1 MGPGRLEGAV
11 SASGDAGEA
20 ARATATAGEP
30 GLRAADARA
39 IAAMGDAVAVHPN
52 ELHWW
57 NNASFA
63 LPFLA
68 ALVSLALGLLA
79 GLAEATGFGLFM
91 LAVTALTSPVV
102 VISWRRTPTAI
113 AVTAGALVA
122 LHAGRELRRLRWEQI
137 ESVRAADYD
146 EVRWRIFPHEGGH
159 LSLESGI
166 ARLPAL
172 IDEVCAR
179 AGVERPTHER
189 ERG

>member
-1 MGPGRLEGAV
+1 VGA
-11 SASGDAGEA
+11 SDAGG
-20 ARATATAGEP
+20 AGERERTSP
-30 GLRAADARA
+30 PPHEAGLRAADARA
-39 IAAMGDAVAVHPN
+39 IAELDGVVAVHAN

-68 ALVSLALGLLA
+68 AVVSLALGLIA
-79 GLAEATGFGLFM
+79 GLAEATDFGLFM

-102 VISWRRTPTAI
+102 IISWRRTPTAI
-113 AVTAGALVA
+113 ALTADALVT
-122 LHAGRELRRLRWEQI
+122 LHAGRELRCLRWEEI
-137 ESVRAADYD
+137 ESVRTADYD
-146 EVRWRIFPHEGGH
+146 EVRWRLFPREGEH

-179 AGVERPTHER
+179 TGLERPTHER
-189 ERG
+189 ERPT

>member
-1 MGPGRLEGAV
+1 MNTSDA
-11 SASGDAGEA
+11 GDAGEPERTSPPA
-20 ARATATAGEP
+20 HEA
-30 GLRAADARA
+30 GLRAADVRA
-39 IAAMGDAVAVHPN
+39 LAALDGVVAVHTN

-68 ALVSLALGLLA
+68 AIVSLALGLIA

-102 VISWRRTPTAI
+102 IIGWRRTPTVI
-113 AVTAGALVA
+113 ALTGEALVA
-122 LHAGRELRRLRWEQI
+122 LHAGRELRRLRWEEI
-137 ESVRAADYD
+137 ESVRTADYD

-172 IDEVCAR
+172 IDEICAR
-179 AGVERPTHER
+179 AGLDRPTHER
-189 ERG
+189 ERGARG

>member
-1 MGPGRLEGAV
+1 MGE
-11 SASGDAGEA
+11 SGGGEA
-20 ARATATAGEP
+20 GREP
-30 GLRAADARA
+30 GLRAADARV
-39 IAAMGDAVAVHPN
+39 IAAIDGIVAVHPN

-68 ALVSLALGLLA
+68 AVVSLALGLIA

-91 LAVTALTSPVV
+91 LAVTVLTSPVV
-102 VISWRRTPTAI
+102 IISWRRTPTAI
-113 AVTAGALVA
+113 AVTEGALVT
-122 LHAGRELRRLRWEQI
+122 LHAGHELRRLRWNEV
-137 ESVRAADYD
+137 ESVRTADYD
-146 EVRWRIFPHEGGH
+146 EVRWRVFPHEGGH

-179 AGVERPTHER
+179 ASVERPTHER
-189 ERG
+189 ELREGG

>member
-1 MGPGRLEGAV
+1 MEPVR
-11 SASGDAGEA
+11 
-20 ARATATAGEP
+20 EP

-39 IAAMGDAVAVHPN
+39 IAAIEGIVAIHPN

-68 ALVSLALGLLA
+68 AVVSLALGLIA

-91 LAVTALTSPVV
+91 LGVTVLTSPIVI
-102 VISWRRTPTAI
+102 ISWRRTPTAI
-113 AVTAGALVA
+113 AVTEAALVT
-122 LHAGRELRRLRWEQI
+122 LHAGRELRRLRWDEV
-137 ESVRAADYD
+137 ESVRTADYD
-146 EVRWRIFPHEGGH
+146 EVRWRVFPREGGH

-172 IDEVCAR
+172 IDEVCTR

-189 ERG
+189 ELREHG

>member
-1 MGPGRLEGAV
+1 VGVAGGAE
-11 SASGDAGEA
+11 S
-20 ARATATAGEP
+20 P
-30 GLRAADARA
+30 GLRAADERA
-39 IAAMGDAVAVHPN
+39 LAAIDGVVAVHPN

-68 ALVSLALGLLA
+68 ALASLALGLLA
-79 GLAEATGFGLFM
+79 GLAEATAFGLFL
-91 LAVTALTSPVV
+91 LAVTALISPIVFLT
-102 VISWRRTPTAI
+102 WRRTPTAI
-113 AVTAGALVA
+113 AVAETALVT
-122 LHAGRELRRLRWEQI
+122 LHAGRELRRLRWQDI

-146 EVRWRIFPHEGGH
+146 EVRWRIFPREGQH

-179 AGVERPTHER
+179 AKVERPAHER
-189 ERG
+189 ELRDR

>member
-1 MGPGRLEGAV
+1 MGVAGA
-11 SASGDAGEA
+11 GDASEPGQAMEP
-20 ARATATAGEP
+20 AGEP

-39 IAAMGDAVAVHPN
+39 IAAMRGVVAVHPN

-68 ALVSLALGLLA
+68 AVVSLALGLVV
-79 GLAEATGFGLFM
+79 GLAEATGFGLFL
-91 LAVTALTSPVV
+91 LAITALTAPVTA
-102 VISWRRTPTAI
+102 ITWRRTPTAV
-113 AVTAGALVA
+113 AVTEEAIVA
-122 LHAGRELRRLRWEQI
+122 LHAGRELRRLRWEEI
-137 ESVRAADYD
+137 ESVRTADYD
-146 EVRWRIFPHEGGH
+146 EVRWRLFPREGGH

-166 ARLPAL
+166 ARLPTL

-189 ERG
+189 ELRERG